1 VRRTAPGVTVLV
13 VCALLALPGCAGGDA
28 GAVTADPA
36 NKAAAPAAPSAPTP
50 AAPKSGLAGLI
61 VVPNGYGPDERE
73 LSGPFTLQ
81 SFLGAISGVPAED
94 RALLLN
100 ASFKEGYQAVRI
112 SPDREKQ
119 YTIRL
124 FRTGSKRKAQDLR
137 AGFWSQDTFTGKYS
151 VAGVPDIRTG
161 RRVGPSGVP
170 DESEAVAQASF
181 VTGSLLAQIT
191 VRQTGPITG
200 NLQPDTTLATALAQQ
215 QFKRLTTKSGTP

>member
-1 VRRTAPGVTVLV
+1 MTVLV

-28 GAVTADPA
+28 GAVTTGTA
-36 NKAAAPAAPSAPTP
+36 NKAAAPPAPTAPPTP
-50 AAPKSGLAGLI
+50 AAAKSALAGLV
-61 VVPNGYGPDERE
+61 VVPNGYAADARE

-81 SFLGAISGVPAED
+81 SFLGTLSGVPAED

-100 ASFKEGYQAVRI
+100 ASFKEGYQAVRV

-137 AGFWSQDTFTGKYS
+137 AGFRSQDNFTGKYG
-151 VAGVPDIRTG
+151 VPGVPDVRTG
-161 RRVGPSGVP
+161 RRVGPNGVP
-170 DESEAVAQASF
+170 DEAEAVAQAAF
-181 VTGSLLAQIT
+181 VTGNLLAQIT
-191 VRQTGPITG
+191 VRQTGPIAG

-215 QFKRLTTKSGTP
+215 QYKRLTTKPSS

>member
-1 VRRTAPGVTVLV
+1 VTVLV

-28 GAVTADPA
+28 GAATTGTAS
-36 NKAAAPAAPSAPTP
+36 NAAAAAPTP
-50 AAPKSGLAGLI
+50 AVPKSGLAGLI
-61 VVPNGYGPDERE
+61 VVPDGYGPDQRE

-81 SFLGAISGVPAED
+81 SFLGTLSGVPAED

-112 SPDREKQ
+112 SPDRQKQ

-137 AGFWSQDTFTGKYS
+137 AGFWSQDTFSGKYS
-151 VAGVPDIRTG
+151 VPGVPDIRTG

-170 DESEAVAQASF
+170 DETEAVAQAAF
-181 VTGSLLAQIT
+181 VTGNLLAQIT
-191 VRQTGPITG
+191 VRQRGPITG
-200 NLQPDTTLATALAQQ
+200 NLQPDTKLATALAQQ
-215 QFKRLTTKSGTP
+215 QYKRLTTKPAG

>member
-1 VRRTAPGVTVLV
+1 MRRTAPGVAVLV

-28 GAVTADPA
+28 GAVTTGTA
-36 NKAAAPAAPSAPTP
+36 NKAAAPAAPAPT
-50 AAPKSGLAGLI
+50 APKSGLAGLI

-81 SFLGAISGVPAED
+81 SFTGTISAVPAED

-100 ASFKEGYQAVRI
+100 ASFKDGYQAVRI
-112 SPDREKQ
+112 SPDHEKQ

-137 AGFWSQDTFTGKYS
+137 AGFWSQETYTAKFS
-151 VAGVPDIRTG
+151 VPGVPDIRTG
-161 RRVGPSGVP
+161 RRLGPSGVP
-170 DESEAVAQASF
+170 DESEAVAQAAF
-181 VTGSLLAQIT
+181 VAGNLLAQIT

-200 NLQPDTTLATALAQQ
+200 NLQPDTTLVTALAQQ
-215 QFKRLTTKSGTP
+215 EYKRLTSKPAG